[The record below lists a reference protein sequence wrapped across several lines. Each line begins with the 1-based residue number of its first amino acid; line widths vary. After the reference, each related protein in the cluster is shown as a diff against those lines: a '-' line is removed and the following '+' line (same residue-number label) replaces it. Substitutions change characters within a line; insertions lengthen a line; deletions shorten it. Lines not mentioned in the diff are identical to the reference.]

1 MCSLR
6 CWMQEPHTYDFGYT
20 VHRPIQG
27 QKVEF
32 ANATFWSLDFET
44 CIDQTEYLFDRLKL
58 AELTGSANCV
68 SSTICPPT
76 YIVAAERREANLPPP
91 GADLRS
97 PWFLKENLQ
106 NFGLGTYCVPTP
118 RIEEIADKMKPGK
131 DYVLQPHIARPALY
145 TEGGGRRK
153 FHLRL
158 YILVAQRAE
167 WARPPL
173 SSAGGSRFYAHRTA
187 SKLVISPNDW
197 DAADTSASTQVT
209 TRRSDTKFTGWARRD
224 AAHAAMVESA
234 VLLVERLQTKLVT
247 PTGHKTMFELVGADY
262 MLDEDGKAW
271 LLEVNTGPVMKEE
284 DDTDLIR
291 DIMETV
297 MFGDGTPVGTRSPLL
312 VPLPAVSWPR
322 VPAWVSLEPSRRAG
336 ENAQKTRKNGEK
348 WARYGLKGVATQA
361 AGRS

>member
-1 MCSLR
+1 MALSVALLR
-6 CWMQEPHTYDFGYT
+6 QEPHTYDFGYT

-44 CIDQTEYLFDRLKL
+44 CIDQTEWLFDRLKL

-76 YIVAAERREANLPPP
+76 YIVAAEQREANLPPP
-91 GADLRS
+91 GADLRG

-106 NFGLGTYCVPTP
+106 NFGLGTHCVPTP
-118 RIEEIADKMKPGK
+118 RIEEITDKMKPGK

-173 SSAGGSRFYAHRTA
+173 SSDGGSRFYAHRTA

-209 TRRSDTKFTGWARRD
+209 TRRSDTQFMAWARRD

-234 VLLVERLQTKLVT
+234 ALLVERLQTKLVT
-247 PTGHKTMFELVGADY
+247 PAGHKTMFELVGADY
-262 MLDEDGKAW
+262 MLDEEGKAW

-297 MFGDGTPVGTRSPLL
+297 MFGDGTPVGGWEELR
-312 VPLPAVSWPR
+312 
-322 VPAWVSLEPSRRAG
+322 PSG
-336 ENAQKTRKNGEK
+336 KSG
-348 WARYGLKGVATQA
+348 GA
-361 AGRS
+361 AGAKQPSEEGVPPTGKKGAPSADFV